1 MAATRVYET
10 TAKSIMTRS
19 KIPGLDYAINPYVG
33 CEHACVYCYAVFMK
47 KFLRIDDPWGAF
59 VGVKVNA
66 PDVLAKEASRRAP
79 GVVSFGTVCD
89 AYQEVER
96 DYRVTRACLE
106 VFTQVEGFDVGVL
119 TKSDLVVRDTD
130 VLERIPDVSVGFT
143 VTTLD
148 PDVAAVLE
156 PGAPPP
162 GRRLAAMRELAG
174 RDIAVWGFFGPILP
188 GLSDSEDAVAEVLA
202 SMSDAGAD
210 RILVDRMNPYPK
222 VLARLRPALAEHFP
236 DAADVLRAALEDPDA
251 YESELRRRVR
261 EASGAV
267 GADVDAVF

>member
-1 MAATRVYET
+1 MAAARVYET

-19 KIPGLDYAINPYVG
+19 KIPGLDYAVNPYVG
-33 CEHACVYCYAVFMK
+33 CRHACVYCYAVFMK

-66 PDVLAKEASRRAP
+66 PEVLAREARRRSP

-89 AYQEVER
+89 PYQEVESE
-96 DYRVTRACLE
+96 YRITRACLE
-106 VFTQVEGFDVGVL
+106 VFTEVEGFDVGVL

-148 PDVAAVLE
+148 PDVAAALE

-162 GRRLAAMRELAG
+162 ARRLSAMRELASRG
-174 RDIAVWGFFGPILP
+174 IAVWGFFGPILP
-188 GLSDSEDAVAEVLA
+188 GLSDSADAVTEVIGAMAE
-202 SMSDAGAD
+202 AGAD
-210 RILVDRMNPYPK
+210 HILVDRMNPYPK
-222 VLARLRPALAEHFP
+222 VLARLRPVLAARFP
-236 DAADVLRAALEDPDA
+236 DASDVLRAALDDPGG
-251 YESELRRRVR
+251 YERALRRRVAD
-261 EASGAV
+261 ASTSLGV
-267 GADVDAVF
+267 KVDGVF